1 MQLSAPKRLRDRAG
15 YTLGETL
22 VAMVVA
28 LFAVATALS
37 FNRFQLFALRNQVN
51 QLDLQTNAR
60 SFLDLFARELRRAGQ
75 DPKCLEQNP
84 NNPLPKTILGLRE
97 AGHWRIRIESD
108 FTNDDGSLLY
118 GDGKVTGP
126 GEDVTYAYNWWSDRI
141 ERTANGSTDVL
152 VNGVN
157 VYDCRF
163 RYFDAAGNE
172 LYPAGWFETL
182 ASAQRA
188 QVRRVRLE
196 IFLSGRG
203 VDPLNSTS
211 LRARLS
217 TDVDLRNR
225 FFIGSTGSTT
235 CPPS

>member
-1 MQLSAPKRLRDRAG
+1 MQLKRPYYGNLLRTCQG
-15 YTLGETL
+15 YTLADTL

-60 SFLDLFARELRRAGQ
+60 NYLDLFAREVRRAGQ
-75 DPKCLEQNP
+75 DPSCLTTGV
-84 NNPLPKTILGLRE
+84 KTVSGLAE
-97 AGHWRIRIESD
+97 AGHWRIRLQSD
-108 FTNDDGSLLY
+108 FN
-118 GDGKVTGP
+118 GDGALTGAN
-126 GEDVTYAYNWWSDRI
+126 EDITYAYNWWSDRI

-152 VNGVN
+152 INGVN
-157 VYDCRF
+157 VYDCSL

-172 LYPAGWFETL
+172 LYPTGWYETL
-182 ASAQRA
+182 PSAQRA
-188 QVRRVRLE
+188 LVRRVRLE
-196 IFLSGRG
+196 IVISGRG
-203 VDPLNSTS
+203 VDPRNSTT

-225 FFIGSTGSTT
+225 FFISSTA
-235 CPPS
+235 CP